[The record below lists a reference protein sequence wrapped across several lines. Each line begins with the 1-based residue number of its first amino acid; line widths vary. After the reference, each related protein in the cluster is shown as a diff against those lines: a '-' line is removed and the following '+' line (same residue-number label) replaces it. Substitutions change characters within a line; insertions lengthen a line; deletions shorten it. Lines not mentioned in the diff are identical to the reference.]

1 MQTISKSKLKPQMLR
16 IFREIE
22 ENGEGVIITDRGR
35 PTLKIEP
42 IKPIAKKLSVE
53 KIFGPD
59 IQGKVI
65 FHEDPNTPTIE
76 EWEDV

>member
-1 MQTISKSKLKPQMLR
+1 MQTISKSKLKPNMLR

-22 ENGEGVIITDRGR
+22 KSGEGIIVTDRGR

-42 IKPIAKKLSVE
+42 IKEKLSVE
-53 KIFGPD
+53 EVFAD

-65 FHEDPNTPTIE
+65 FYEDPNTPTID
-76 EWEDV
+76 EWEEV